1 METNPDQSTENS
13 TADDAA
19 RPVEDPKPS
28 LPVVTD
34 ITEIKSYADAKAV
47 VIDGIDKL
55 RHSSVDDIK
64 KTGLRAVNRIY
75 GAWRKLVD
83 GD

>member
-1 METNPDQSTENS
+1 MKDQSEQSPENS
-13 TADDAA
+13 TAQDAA
-19 RPVEDPKPS
+19 PPVEEPKPS

-34 ITEIKSYADAKAV
+34 ITEIKSYGDAKAV

-55 RHSSVDDIK
+55 RNSSVDDIK
-64 KTGLRAVNRIY
+64 KTGLRAINRIY